1 MRRLAIIALLVL
13 PVLAGTFSC
22 KTPGT
27 AVRTQLRPMSAA
39 RLIRN
44 IESHAFDYQEMAIR
58 RINVQFE
65 NGSQKTSFRASLRA
79 VNNEKIMVTLSKL
92 NIPLGRVLLTSDS
105 VRFVNYMERNYF
117 IGDYDFL
124 SDMLNMD
131 ISFETINAIISNNV
145 FSFREEKNESD
156 LRDYN
161 TYIDEGMYVLQSFSE
176 RKLDK
181 INRKGKERKIDRYLK
196 KTDEEAFLIQTLY
209 VDPEYFRVRRIILD
223 DPLEERQLRIDFD
236 KFTEFDNQ
244 LYPGDINLRFKSP
257 DEDIRLNIE
266 LSRFSMENDQDFELS
281 IPERY
286 TPLK

>member
-131 ISFETINAIISNNV
+131 ISFETVNAIISNNV

-244 LYPGDINLRFKSP
+244 LYPGDINLRFKGP